1 MDYWLLYTTPP
12 QWASSPRSCSSL
24 LSLGQTKAKHLLPCE
39 ILSALICLLILTHLY
54 SCLFILKKTPASLW
68 SHSIHSQA
76 SDHDGVFHS
85 FHCLDGF
92 RFPKH
97 LGSSWAVHFR
107 HRGQPSAVTSC
118 QPCLLHLEENI
129 RKHGSLRLSYFDD
142 RLQGRTEERS
152 LREGSS
158 DACRMGKTQAIRDDG
173 HWGVQ
178 AEGSSWEAD
187 SISWPREMGR
197 DGWPGSAWNNSQSA
211 LSL

>member
-1 MDYWLLYTTPP
+1 MTLFVLDFHVTFTARLQTMMEYFIRFTASMD
-12 QWASSPRSCSSL
+12 
-24 LSLGQTKAKHLLPCE
+24 
-39 ILSALICLLILTHLY
+39 
-54 SCLFILKKTPASLW
+54 
-68 SHSIHSQA
+68 
-76 SDHDGVFHS
+76 SDS
-85 FHCLDGF
+85 
-92 RFPKH
+92 PKH

-142 RLQGRTEERS
+142 RLQGGTEERS